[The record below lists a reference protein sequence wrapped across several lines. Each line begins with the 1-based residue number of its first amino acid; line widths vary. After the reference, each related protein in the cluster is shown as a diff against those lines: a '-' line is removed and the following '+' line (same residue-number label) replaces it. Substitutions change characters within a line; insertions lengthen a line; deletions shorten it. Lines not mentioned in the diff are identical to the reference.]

1 MKSLYKNQSRG
12 GFTLI
17 EIIVVIGILIVII
30 SFGII
35 VDFSSLTF
43 GTFQTEES
51 KIISVLERARSR
63 SMANMFDTTHGVCY
77 LAPNYVIFRGTC
89 IVGAST
95 NELILANTN
104 IAENSGTI
112 FPTLVFDIL
121 TGNTTEDIIIIT
133 DGVKTKE
140 ITINNEGAINW

>member
-12 GFTLI
+12 GVTLI
-17 EIIVVIGILIVII
+17 EIILVIGILIFII
-30 SFGII
+30 SFWII
-35 VDFSSLTF
+35 LGFSFFTF

-112 FPTLVFDIL
+112 FPTLVFDRL
-121 TGNTTEDIIIIT
+121 TGNTTGVTIHIT
-133 DGVKTKE
+133 DGIKSAD
-140 ITINNEGAINW
+140 IIINNEGTINW

>member
-12 GFTLI
+12 GVTLI

-112 FPTLVFDIL
+112 FPTLVFDRL

>member
-112 FPTLVFDIL
+112 FPTLVFDRL